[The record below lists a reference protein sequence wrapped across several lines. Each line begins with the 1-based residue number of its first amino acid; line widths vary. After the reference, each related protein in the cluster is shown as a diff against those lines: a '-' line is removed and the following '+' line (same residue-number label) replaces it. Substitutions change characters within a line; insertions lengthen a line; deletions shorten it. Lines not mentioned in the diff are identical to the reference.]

1 MPQRQFASRR
11 IFARTRHVAVFHSP
25 LFRKLLISTFVL
37 IAATLLIL
45 DSFLTAY
52 IGQRETQSVQHRLT
66 VEARILSGEAPAIAP
81 AKLEDWARQVAG
93 RAQARVTVV
102 DPKGAVLADSEHDPE
117 TMENH
122 ANRPEIRQA
131 YAGQVGVAIR
141 HSATLDR
148 DLCYVAISFPYQGS
162 APFILRLAVPL
173 QELDTAVAA
182 VRWWMFEASLIALA
196 LAMVIAYFFSVRFTL
211 RIRRLQS
218 FAENLVARRASQ
230 DLAPDADDQLRE
242 FSRALARMALQLR
255 GPLGRLSLESVR
267 REAILSAMVEGVLA
281 VDHEM
286 RITFCN
292 DSFARVIG
300 APATIAERTPL
311 LEVVRDAGLR
321 DMFRQVLASGK
332 PLKQRL

>member
-1 MPQRQFASRR
+1 MQRRLELRR
-11 IFARTRHVAVFHSP
+11 IVARTRHVAVFHSP

-37 IAATLLIL
+37 IVATLLIL

-52 IGQRETQSVQHRLT
+52 IGQQETQSVQHRLT

-81 AKLEDWARQVAG
+81 AKLEDWARQVAA

-131 YAGQVGVAIR
+131 YAGQVGVSIR

-148 DLCYVAISFPYQGS
+148 DLCYVAISFPYQGR

-182 VRWWMFEASLIALA
+182 VRWWMFEASLIAL
-196 LAMVIAYFFSVRFTL
+196 
-211 RIRRLQS
+211 
-218 FAENLVARRASQ
+218 
-230 DLAPDADDQLRE
+230 
-242 FSRALARMALQLR
+242 
-255 GPLGRLSLESVR
+255 
-267 REAILSAMVEGVLA
+267 
-281 VDHEM
+281 
-286 RITFCN
+286 
-292 DSFARVIG
+292 
-300 APATIAERTPL
+300 
-311 LEVVRDAGLR
+311 
-321 DMFRQVLASGK
+321 
-332 PLKQRL
+332 